1 MNDERG
7 FSLHHSSFSISPVR
21 ILHLLHQYLPEY
33 VGGTELY
40 TQTLAAALQ
49 PRHANAIF
57 YRLSRTGTGLSH
69 RQEADGLRIWSAWD
83 GLVTP
88 SSRFRATFRDPA
100 IHHAFAQVLDTFQ
113 PDLVHVQ
120 HLMGLPASLLTLLRQ
135 RGIPYLI
142 TLHDYWWLCANAQ
155 LLTNYDETVC
165 DGPHWWL
172 NCGRCAIARAGRG
185 DSRLLGAGLAPLLAY
200 REKLL
205 RPQLHHAR
213 ALIAPTRF
221 VQTIYTQ
228 LGLTPEQITVIPHG
242 IELPVSSFEFRVS
255 SFKAPDADEQSPVSS
270 LSVSQSPSPQHSA
283 LSPQH
288 SVLRFC
294 YIGGIAPQKGVHVL
308 IEAVNGLPEGVELL
322 IGGDMEALPE
332 YAAAL
337 RTQATHPG
345 IRFLGRLSREQVW
358 DTLRQSDLLVV
369 PTLWYETASLIVQE
383 AFAVGTPVV
392 ASRIGVMPER
402 IRDGIDG
409 RLFEVGNAA
418 ALRAL
423 LLSFI
428 QHPHHLHQLRQGIQ
442 PVFTITEHVTQVE
455 QLYQQVISPITS
467 LII

>member
-1 MNDERG
+1 MKGEMP
-7 FSLHHSSFSISPVR
+7 FIIHPSSFIIPLVR

-49 PRHANAIF
+49 PRHTNAIF
-57 YRLSRTGTGLSH
+57 YRLSREGTGLTQ
-69 RQEADGLRIWSAWD
+69 REEAPGVQVWAAWD

-88 SSRFRATFRDPA
+88 SSRFRATFGAPA
-100 IHHAFAQVLDTFQ
+100 IQRAFAQVLADFQ

-135 RGIPYLI
+135 RHIPYLV

-165 DGPHWWL
+165 AGPNWWL
-172 NCGRCAIARAGRG
+172 NCGRCAVARAGRG

-205 RPQLHHAR
+205 RPHLHHAR

-221 VQTIYTQ
+221 VQSIYSQ
-228 LGLTPEQITVIPHG
+228 LGLASQQITVIPHG
-242 IELPVSSFEFRVS
+242 IEQPEAASRELL
-255 SFKAPDADEQSPVSS
+255 AA
-270 LSVSQSPSPQHSA
+270 SQNPPTASGQPPATLH
-283 LSPQH
+283 L
-288 SVLRFC
+288 C

-308 IEAVNGLPEGVELL
+308 IEAMNGLPDGVELL

-337 RTQATHPG
+337 RQQATHPG
-345 IRFLGRLSREQVW
+345 IRFLGRLNREQVW
-358 DTLRQSDLLVV
+358 AVLRQSDALIV

-383 AFAVGTPVV
+383 AFAVGTPVI
-392 ASRIGVMPER
+392 ASRLGVMPER
-402 IRDGIDG
+402 VRDGVDG
-409 RLFEVGNAA
+409 ILFTPGDAA
-418 ALRAL
+418 ALRTL
-423 LLSFI
+423 LLSFS
-428 QHPHHLHQLRQGIQ
+428 QHPNHLHQLRQGIR
-442 PVFTITEHVTQVE
+442 PVFTITEHVAQVE
-455 QLYQQVISPITS
+455 QLYQTLVG
-467 LII
+467 

>member
-1 MNDERG
+1 MNYERG
-7 FSLHHSSFSISPVR
+7 FILHNSSFIISPVR
-21 ILHLLHQYLPEY
+21 ILHLLHQFLPEY

-49 PRHANAIF
+49 PHHSNAIF
-57 YRLSRTGTGLSH
+57 YRLSQAGTGLSQ
-69 RQEADGLRIWSAWD
+69 REEADGLRVWSAWD

-113 PDLVHVQ
+113 PDLLHVQ

-135 RGIPYLI
+135 RDIPYLI

-165 DGPHWWL
+165 DGPNWWL

-185 DSRLLGAGLAPLLAY
+185 DSRLLGAGIAPLLAY

-228 LGLTPEQITVIPHG
+228 LGLTPEQMTVIPHG
-242 IELPVSSFEFRVS
+242 IELPVSS
-255 SFKAPDADEQSPVSS
+255 EQLPVTSN
-270 LSVSQSPSPQHSA
+270 QSPSALSTQHSA
-283 LSPQH
+283 LR
-288 SVLRFC
+288 LC

-308 IEAVNGLPEGVELL
+308 IEAVNGLPAGVELL

-332 YAAAL
+332 YAAVL
-337 RTQATHPG
+337 RIQATHPG
-345 IRFLGRLSREQVW
+345 IRFLGRLSRDQVW

-418 ALRAL
+418 ALRSL
-423 LLSFI
+423 LHSFI
-428 QHPHHLHQLRQGIQ
+428 KHPDLLHQLRQGIQ
-442 PVFTITEHVTQVE
+442 PVFTITQHVTQVE
-455 QLYQQVISPITS
+455 RLYDEVIR
-467 LII
+467 

>member
-1 MNDERG
+1 M
-7 FSLHHSSFSISPVR
+7 R

-33 VGGTELY
+33 IGGTELY

-57 YRLSRTGTGLSH
+57 YRLSQTGTGLSH
-69 RQEADGLRIWSAWD
+69 RQEANGLRIWSAWD

-88 SSRFRATFRDPA
+88 SSRFRATFRDQA
-100 IHHAFAQVLDTFQ
+100 IHHTFAQVLDEFR
-113 PDLVHVQ
+113 PDMVHVQ

-165 DGPHWWL
+165 DGPNWWL

-205 RPQLHHAR
+205 RPQLHRAR

-228 LGLTPEQITVIPHG
+228 LSLTPEQITVIPHG
-242 IELPVSSFEFRVS
+242 IELPGAVSREPLAASENPPAASRQ
-255 SFKAPDADEQSPVSS
+255 PPT
-270 LSVSQSPSPQHSA
+270 A
-283 LSPQH
+283 L
-288 SVLRFC
+288 LLC

-345 IRFLGRLSREQVW
+345 IKFLGRLSREQVW
-358 DTLRQSDLLVV
+358 ATLRQSDLLVV

-402 IRDGIDG
+402 IRDGVDG
-409 RLFEVGNAA
+409 RLFAVGNAA
-418 ALRAL
+418 ALRSL

-428 QHPHHLHQLRQGIQ
+428 EHPDQLHQLRQGIQ
-442 PVFTITEHVTQVE
+442 PVFTIAEHVAQVE
-455 QLYQQVISPITS
+455 QIYQRVISR
-467 LII
+467 

>member
-1 MNDERG
+1 MR
-7 FSLHHSSFSISPVR
+7 V
-21 ILHLLHQYLPEY
+21 LHLLHQYLPEY

-49 PRHANAIF
+49 PRHINAIF
-57 YRLSRTGTGLSH
+57 YRISREGAGLSH
-69 RQEADGLRIWSAWD
+69 RAEANGIRVWAAWD

-88 SSRFRATFRDPA
+88 SRRFRATFRAPA
-100 IHHAFAQVLDTFQ
+100 LHRAFAQVLDEFQ

-135 RGIPYLI
+135 RGIPYLV

-165 DGPHWWL
+165 KGPEWWL
-172 NCGRCAIARAGRG
+172 NCGRCALARAGRG

-205 RPQLHHAR
+205 RPQLQHAR

-221 VQTIYTQ
+221 VQSIYSQ
-228 LGLTPEQITVIPHG
+228 LGLAPEQITVIPHG
-242 IELPVSSFEFRVS
+242 IELPVSSEQLPVHNPQS
-255 SFKAPDADEQSPVSS
+255 TIHHAPFTDNQSLVSS
-270 LSVSQSPSPQHSA
+270 LQSLSLTISPSP
-283 LSPQH
+283 P
-288 SVLRFC
+288 LRLC

-308 IEAVNGLPEGVELL
+308 IEAVNDLSEGVELL
-322 IGGDMEALPE
+322 IGGDMDALPE

-337 RTQATHPG
+337 RSQATYPG
-345 IRFLGRLSREQVW
+345 IRFLGSLSREQVW
-358 DTLRQSDLLVV
+358 QTLRQSDLLVV

-402 IRDGIDG
+402 IQDGVDG
-409 RLFEVGNAA
+409 RLFEVGDAA
-418 ALRAL
+418 ALRTL

-428 QHPHHLHQLRQGIQ
+428 HHPNHLHQLRQGIQ
-442 PVFTITEHVTQVE
+442 PVFTIEQHVAQVE
-455 QLYQQVISPITS
+455 QLYDEVIKK
-467 LII
+467 